1 MLLPL
6 LGIEL
11 RFFGNPVH
19 SPLDKL
25 TVLSRLPVGYAFI
38 GMKWHSCRNLSNVL
52 QIKIK

>member
-11 RFFGNPVH
+11 RFFGNPAH
-19 SPLDKL
+19 SPLVKL
-25 TVLSRLPVGYAFI
+25 TVLSRLRIGYAFI
-38 GMKWHSCRNLSNVL
+38 GTKWHLCRNLSNVL